1 LGGITPAPID
11 RFGRVQKE
19 IAKTAL
25 GAEKKISLES
35 VKNLTYCVNNLKK
48 RGFEI
53 IALEQGPSSVPI
65 AKLKPKFPL
74 ALIIGNEVGGV
85 SRKLLDKSNKIIE
98 ILMLGK
104 KESLNVSVAFGISI
118 FEILR

>member
-1 LGGITPAPID
+1 MGGITPAPID